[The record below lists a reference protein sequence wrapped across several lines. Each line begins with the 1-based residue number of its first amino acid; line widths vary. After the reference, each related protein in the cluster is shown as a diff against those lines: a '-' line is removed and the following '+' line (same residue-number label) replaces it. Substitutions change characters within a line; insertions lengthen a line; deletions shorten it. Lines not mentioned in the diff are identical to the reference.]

1 MAYFIPSVY
10 KRKFVGAEW
19 AETLSEQVVKFE
31 ARIQANRE
39 RNAELMKE
47 KRARVAA
54 AKREKATAKR
64 QAKSMKQNKQSIV
77 EFTKRVKSMK
87 KQIKAVRADQKS

>member
-1 MAYFIPSVY
+1 MAYFLPSGY
-10 KRKFVGAEW
+10 KRKFVGAEG
-19 AETLSEQVVKFE
+19 AETLSEQVAQFE

-39 RNAELMKE
+39 RNTELMKE

-64 QAKSMKQNKQSIV
+64 QAKSVKQNKQSIV
-77 EFTKRVKSMK
+77 LFTKRVKSMK
-87 KQIKAVRADQKS
+87 KQIKAVQRDL